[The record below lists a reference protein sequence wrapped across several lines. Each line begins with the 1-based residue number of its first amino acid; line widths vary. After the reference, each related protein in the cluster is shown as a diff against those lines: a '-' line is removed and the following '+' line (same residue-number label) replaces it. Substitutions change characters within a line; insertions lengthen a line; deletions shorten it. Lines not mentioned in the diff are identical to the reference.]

1 MKYLAKEL
9 HCFNMAWRSKLTRPR
24 QLSGNSPHILRAL
37 SSNKTNTPGIESCL
51 LAFDDEI
58 EVKAALVLPK

>member
-9 HCFNMAWRSKLTRPR
+9 HCFNTAWRSKLTRPH
-24 QLSGNSPHILRAL
+24 QQSGNSQQTLRAL

-58 EVKAALVLPK
+58 EIKAALVLPK